1 MVQPHLL
8 LVEKLLHQVLLLVVE
23 VQLQLLLVEVAEERF
38 VEEVLA
44 GVDGVEVEVDRIVV
58 QVPILVVVVVHHND
72 LFIKM

>member
-58 QVPILVVVVVHHND
+58 QVPILVVVVHHND